1 MDWLRRNWPDL
12 LIGVALVAVIA
23 GIIATLVSGGS
34 FFPVGNR
41 AETPR
46 TTQGITAGQTPG
58 QSQSQSEPDGQQ
70 AGGQSQQSGPQ
81 SSSSLSSSVDAQEPP
96 AVAVD
101 PAGQESA
108 EDPSA
113 AQQTAEEPG
122 AADTQ
127 AGDAQQSSVEALP
140 PDGGAASA
148 AAPPASSA
156 NSSVNSSVSSSAS
169 SSAAQPRSSST
180 PASQSAVASG
190 PPPTASAD
198 EEAPYRVSVG
208 AFGNAANAQRQLE
221 AFQAAGYPAFIGTQ
235 GDLSIVLVG
244 PYDTESEARS
254 VAARIA
260 GSNMG
265 VSDPTVYRFE
275 PDEQDSG
282 TAGQPAGQQS
292 AAGPSSAAASQT
304 SQAPAQPAAPPQ
316 DQPAQAAAPGTR
328 YLQVG
333 AYGSRESSLPQRERL
348 EGMGFVV
355 SDRVEGDLVKLL
367 IGPFDAGQLAD
378 AQARLRSEGI
388 ESFPR

>member
-304 SQAPAQPAAPPQ
+304 SQAPAQP
-316 DQPAQAAAPGTR
+316 
-328 YLQVG
+328 
-333 AYGSRESSLPQRERL
+333 
-348 EGMGFVV
+348 
-355 SDRVEGDLVKLL
+355 
-367 IGPFDAGQLAD
+367 
-378 AQARLRSEGI
+378 
-388 ESFPR
+388 

>member
-41 AETPR
+41 NVETPR

-58 QSQSQSEPDGQQ
+58 QSQSQSGPDQQ
-70 AGGQSQQSGPQ
+70 QPGGQADQPGPQ

-96 AVAVD
+96 AVAVE
-101 PAGQESA
+101 PAGQQANE
-108 EDPSA
+108 EPSD
-113 AQQTAEEPG
+113 AQQTAVEPVATDG
-122 AADTQ
+122 DAV
-127 AGDAQQSSVEALP
+127 DAQQSSVEALP

-148 AAPPASSA
+148 AAPPTSP
-156 NSSVNSSVSSSAS
+156 VNSSSVS
-169 SSAAQPRSSST
+169 SSAAQPRENPT
-180 PASQSAVASG
+180 PAGQSPAASG
-190 PPPTASAD
+190 PPPSASAD

-208 AFGNAANAQRQLE
+208 AFGNPDNAQRQLD
-221 AFQAAGYPAFIGTQ
+221 AFEAAGYPAFIGTQ
-235 GDLSIVLVG
+235 GDLNIVLVG

-275 PDEQDSG
+275 PDEPDTG
-282 TAGQPAGQQS
+282 TAGQPAAQESGAGQ
-292 AAGPSSAAASQT
+292 SSAAANPASQ
-304 SQAPAQPAAPPQ
+304 SAAQPAAPPQ
-316 DQPAQAAAPGTR
+316 SQPAQSAVPGTR